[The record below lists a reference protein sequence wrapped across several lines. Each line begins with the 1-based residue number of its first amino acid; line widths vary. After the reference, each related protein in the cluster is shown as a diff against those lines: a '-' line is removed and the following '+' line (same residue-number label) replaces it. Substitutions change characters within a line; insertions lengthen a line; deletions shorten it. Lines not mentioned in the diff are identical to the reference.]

1 MECRRMGR
9 RGGKSSLVIVR
20 ITSGRDGDGRGTG
33 TRWYGDDGLLRWSV
47 GERDEVVVTVVS

>member
-1 MECRRMGR
+1 MGR